1 MHLLMTYKLISESV
15 MFWEKLNWNSKKIFL
30 GTALLTG
37 QNLSDP
43 TEEGQAI
50 PQSPRIAESNSKPMC
65 MEAANISPKKH
76 VDALSGYLN
85 PRMWFL
91 SVCGFF

>member
-1 MHLLMTYKLISESV
+1 

-30 GTALLTG
+30 GTHRKICS
-37 QNLSDP
+37 QVKNLSDP

-50 PQSPRIAESNSKPMC
+50 PQSPQIAESNSKPMC

>member
-1 MHLLMTYKLISESV
+1 MSESV

-37 QNLSDP
+37 QKP
-43 TEEGQAI
+43 IRPHRRGPGTPPKPPI
-50 PQSPRIAESNSKPMC
+50 VESNSKPMY

-76 VDALSGYLN
+76 VNALSGYFN